1 MASNRKRWFA
11 CLVIVVAILGSVFV
25 YRSFTTFLMPPS
37 GHLAMVVSAAQP
49 GFDKDNIQLVGV
61 SLATLG
67 RDDEVRKT
75 DFMPSHEMPSLNVKR
90 DQLEINIVPWREGI
104 EKISAQH
111 QLVMINESHFAS
123 KHREMIGAALPIL
136 KDAGFTHYAVESIGE
151 SASALKERGYP
162 IVETGF
168 YTSDPQFG
176 NTLRLALKLKF
187 NVLGYDFDF
196 TSHEAREEFA
206 ATELAKLFQN
216 DPKTRL
222 LVHTGGDHVLKNETS
237 LGQRWLASILFEPFT
252 ISQLSSMH
260 DNLEY
265 DAILPLL
272 QQEIEDFTEPVLLMP
287 PPNKNCG
294 LTNIQDVDAIL
305 VHPPDKSTAPS
316 ERTVLFPAD
325 MQQVSGKWLTKQ
337 WPVVISAYNQGEPT
351 SAVPLDQVML
361 KTNEQDFTLWL
372 PPSTKYTIV
381 VFDQKG
387 VLESGTEHDQG
398 SVLVRAK

>member
-75 DFMPSHEMPSLNVKR
+75 DFMPSLEMPSLNVKR

-206 ATELAKLFQN
+206 ATELAKLFQ
-216 DPKTRL
+216 D
-222 LVHTGGDHVLKNETS
+222 S
-237 LGQRWLASILFEPFT
+237 LGQRWLASILWEKTGVEPFT

-325 MQQVSGKWLTKQ
+325 MQQVSGQWLTKQ